1 MQLGIKILKNIY
13 IIGAGLA
20 GLSASVH
27 GVERNYKVNIFES
40 SNLIGGRCRSFFDK
54 KMGQEIDNG
63 NHLVFSANKNFY
75 ELCKIVR
82 SLDSLQLLPFDLDFY
97 DKKRSFY
104 WNLNLEN
111 INFSKILMNH
121 IELIPGSHLSD
132 YLSIFKFLFAKENST
147 VYELIGD
154 SNIYKTFWDPL
165 TLAVMN
171 TSCENASAKVLAYVL
186 KETILKGK
194 KNCSIYQPKVNWNE
208 SVIKPCVNFLKKKG
222 CEINLKNIL
231 KSIKIHN
238 NVITRLQFLNNS
250 IDIKENDL
258 VIFAIPPSNF
268 SKFFPNLSLPKNYNS
283 IVNVHFKLTKT
294 IKDKFSKKIIGFI
307 NSYTHWLFIKENYLS
322 VTISNANHLNN
333 LDSEEIANIIWVEI
347 CSYMKIKHRI
357 PSFQVVKEK
366 KATLEQSP
374 SNFSLVRKLTEL
386 PNNVRISGD
395 WTQTSLPCTIE
406 GSILS
411 GKKAIPYL

>member
-1 MQLGIKILKNIY
+1 MKNIY

-27 GVERNYKVNIFES
+27 GVKRNYKVNVFES

-54 KMGQEIDNG
+54 KIGLEIDNG

-75 ELCKIVR
+75 ELCKIIK
-82 SLDSLQLLPFDLDFY
+82 SLDSLQLLPFDLDFF
-97 DKKRSFY
+97 DKKQSFY
-104 WNLNLEN
+104 WNINLE
-111 INFSKILMNH
+111 KISLFRIIMNN
-121 IELIPGSHLSD
+121 IELIPGSQLSD
-132 YLSIFKFLFAKENST
+132 YLSILKFLFAKQNST
-147 VYELIGD
+147 VYELIGN

-171 TSCENASAKVLAYVL
+171 TSSKNASAKVLAHVL
-186 KETILKGK
+186 KETIFKGK
-194 KNCSIYQPKVNWNE
+194 ENCCIYQPKVNWNE

-231 KSIKIHN
+231 KSIKIN
-238 NVITRLQFLNNS
+238 NNFITRLDFLTNS
-250 IDIKENDL
+250 IQIKENDL

-268 SKFFPNLSLPKNYNS
+268 SKFFPYLSLPKNYNS

-294 IKDKFSKKIIGFI
+294 LKDKFSKKIIGFI
-307 NSYTHWLFIKENYLS
+307 NSHTHWLFIKKNYLS

-333 LDSEEIANIIWVEI
+333 LDSEEIANIIWIEI
-347 CSYMKIKHRI
+347 CSYMKIKNRI

-374 SNFSLVRKLTEL
+374 LNFSLIRKLKKL

-411 GKKAIPYL
+411 VKKAIS